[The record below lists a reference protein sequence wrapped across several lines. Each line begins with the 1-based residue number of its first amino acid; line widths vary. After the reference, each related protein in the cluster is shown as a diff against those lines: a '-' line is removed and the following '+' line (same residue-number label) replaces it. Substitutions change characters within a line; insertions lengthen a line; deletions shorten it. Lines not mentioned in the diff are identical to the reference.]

1 MSAPSNLGAMARLRA
16 AMEKLKP
23 TPGDAN
29 NDLLVVIA
37 SRLIMNSGNPVR
49 ISDVLNASSCAPA
62 DAWVARAFGE
72 DVRLTAE
79 MVETALSRAKDHF
92 QRAKDGRF
100 IMKGWPLAR
109 RLECRVNEDWGAEW
123 HPDPRL
129 GITLRDL
136 KPDRVPLAKRA
147 REAPV
152 SADGN
157 PEGREPREV
166 VDVLPGGGGG
176 AAVRK
181 ALTEDAAPA
190 SKKRART
197 SSEKQRASEAAARE
211 SAAKRL
217 ERGEKVTARDETAR
231 GTKTAP
237 SEKSAAE
244 SARGEKK
251 SAARRASTNDTKKPA
266 KPAGRGVDRKK
277 TKTQRKKPTRG
288 TEEELDE
295 TDDDDNV
302 AETDVASKA
311 EKERIATG
319 AARAASSD
327 KASGDALEPVS
338 RPASAVDPGDVAS
351 NVRFFGEAR
360 GSDVH
365 RHRTY
370 YDGFDVL
377 TRKGS
382 DLIEAKYV
390 TGDLVYCLPGAED
403 EAMYIAQIESVF
415 SDPSGQWVDCA
426 WLERGSDLRAL
437 VKSDEVWREVDA
449 LDGEVFLT
457 LAVNTNAVQTI
468 EGKCRVVTEAR
479 WERERAEAGKKTFG
493 QTKKKKEPTEP
504 PQQETFVC
512 RRALI
517 GPPPGEKKKKPSGK
531 SADAWA
537 KAAVAGMFAPVTFE
551 EGVGF
556 RAVLPSANKGRTTK
570 GKGKR

>member
-1 MSAPSNLGAMARLRA
+1 MSVPPKLGAMARMRA
-16 AMEKLKP
+16 AMAKLKP
-23 TPGDAN
+23 TPGDAKS
-29 NDLLVVIA
+29 DLLVVIA

-49 ISDVLNASSCAPA
+49 VSDVLNASSCAPA
-62 DAWVARAFGE
+62 DAWVARAFGK

-100 IMKGWPLAR
+100 VMKGWPLAR

-147 REAPV
+147 REAREANAAPV
-152 SADGN
+152 SPPADARGEKDWN
-157 PEGREPREV
+157 MSAREV
-166 VDVLPGGGGG
+166 VDVIPARRG
-176 AAVRK
+176 AAAPRNVS
-181 ALTEDAAPA
+181 APEETDAP
-190 SKKRART
+190 SSNKRART
-197 SSEKQRASEAAARE
+197 SSEKQKASEAAARE
-211 SAAKRL
+211 SAARIL
-217 ERGEKVTARDETAR
+217 ERN
-231 GTKTAP
+231 
-237 SEKSAAE
+237 
-244 SARGEKK
+244 KK
-251 SAARRASTNDTKKPA
+251 SSDKNKNTAAKKGAPTKKDAPNGGSAEKNEARRGKRPLSKP
-266 KPAGRGVDRKK
+266 RL
-277 TKTQRKKPTRG
+277 KPTRG

-295 TDDDDNV
+295 SDDDEADLQKGMTKEARDDDDDD
-302 AETDVASKA
+302 EDASH
-311 EKERIATG
+311 EKT
-319 AARAASSD
+319 
-327 KASGDALEPVS
+327 PT
-338 RPASAVDPGDVAS
+338 VDPGDVAS

-382 DLIEAKYV
+382 ELIEAKYV

-403 EAMYIAQIESVF
+403 EAMYLAQIESVF

-437 VKSDEVWREVDA
+437 IKSDEVWREVNA
-449 LDGEVFLT
+449 LENEVFLT

-479 WERERAEAGKKTFG
+479 WERERLEAGKKTSSFG
-493 QTKKKKEPTEP
+493 ATKKKKGPTP

-512 RRALI
+512 RRALV
-517 GPPPGEKKKKPSGK
+517 GVPPGEKKKKPSGK
-531 SADAWA
+531 SADSWA

-556 RAVLPSANKGRTTK
+556 RAVLPTANKGKSKK

>member
-23 TPGDAN
+23 TPGDAKS
-29 NDLLVVIA
+29 DLLVVIA

-147 REAPV
+147 REAPA

-176 AAVRK
+176 AAARK
-181 ALTEDAAPA
+181 ALTKKTEDAAPA

-231 GTKTAP
+231 GGGKTK
-237 SEKSAAE
+237 KSAAE
-244 SARGEKK
+244 SARVDTK
-251 SAARRASTNDTKKPA
+251 SAAGARASTNDTKKTSA
-266 KPAGRGVDRKK
+266 SRRVDTKK
-277 TKTQRKKPTRG
+277 TTQQRKKPTRG

-295 TDDDDNV
+295 TDDDDV
-302 AETDVASKA
+302 PSKTETDVPSKA

-319 AARAASSD
+319 AARATTASDVTKKS
-327 KASGDALEPVS
+327 SALEPS
-338 RPASAVDPGDVAS
+338 DPRPASAVDPGDVAS

-403 EAMYIAQIESVF
+403 EAMYLAQIESVF

-479 WERERAEAGKKTFG
+479 WERERAEAGK
-493 QTKKKKEPTEP
+493 TKKKKEPEP

-531 SADAWA
+531 SAEAWA

-556 RAVLPSANKGRTTK
+556 RAVLPSANKGRTKK

>member
-1 MSAPSNLGAMARLRA
+1 MSAAPNLGAMARLRA

-23 TPGDAN
+23 TPGDAKS
-29 NDLLVVIA
+29 DLLVVIA

-109 RLECRVNEDWGAEW
+109 RLECRVNENWGAEW
-123 HPDPRL
+123 NPDPRL

-166 VDVLPGGGGG
+166 VDVPPGGGGG
-176 AAVRK
+176 AAARK

-211 SAAKRL
+211 SAAKPKP
-217 ERGEKVTARDETAR
+217 KVTFSRDETAR
-231 GTKTAP
+231 GTKTG
-237 SEKSAAE
+237 SKTS
-244 SARGEKK
+244 KK
-251 SAARRASTNDTKKPA
+251 SAAQRASTNDK
-266 KPAGRGVDRKK
+266 KK
-277 TKTQRKKPTRG
+277 TACRRVEKKTTARKKPTRG

-295 TDDDDNV
+295 TDDDDV
-302 AETDVASKA
+302 PSKAETDVPSKA

-319 AARAASSD
+319 AARAATASD
-327 KASGDALEPVS
+327 DALEPAP
-338 RPASAVDPGDVAS
+338 RRDASAVDPGDVAS

-382 DLIEAKYV
+382 DVIEAKYV

-493 QTKKKKEPTEP
+493 QTNKKKEPEP

-556 RAVLPSANKGRTTK
+556 RAVLPSANKGKTKK